1 MHPRRDQLTEAEAA
15 RAADVFTT
23 HQRFIEN
30 VVRRHAPTPDHV
42 PDIVQAV
49 AVKICRGLN
58 GFRNESQ
65 LTTWLFRVTVNT
77 ARSYYRQERRHLRAV
92 EAVTTRPVPEPFVDP
107 DDQVIEAERAAALQD
122 GIDQLKPFYRDVIQ
136 NDLKRVRNEFPGST
150 VELGSKASRHRAR
163 RALRRH
169 LADDPRLDP

>member
-65 LTTWLFRVTVNT
+65 LTTWLFRVAVNESRT
-77 ARSYYRQERRHLRAV
+77 CYRGERRFRRAI
-92 EAVTTRPVPEPFVDP
+92 EAMETTPEPEPVLDP
-107 DDQVIEAERAAALQD
+107 DDQVAEIERREALHEA
-122 GIDQLKPFYRDVIQ
+122 I
-136 NDLKRVRNEFPGST
+136 NDLQNPLHRNLMRNHLTDGLVVT
-150 VELGSKASRHRAR
+150 GSKTSRHRAR
-163 RALRRH
+163 RRLREL
-169 LADDPRLDP
+169 LADDPRLES